1 LANFES
7 GLDGLVPAQVANG
20 CHSVDFPTD
29 RANLLVVERRNAC
42 FDFGA
47 WGAGLRAADAAGVR
61 YAFVVFL
68 NASVRGPFL
77 PAYERRPWWR
87 VFADELRRRDG
98 PALLGT
104 TFHCMDLS
112 EHDARSAH
120 VQSMVLAANASTLQ
134 KFRTYFFD
142 GCPEDKADAIYGGE
156 LPLSR
161 AILEEGL
168 ELGALA
174 LAHGRS
180 PRLRLKP
187 GARLA
192 ATCSAIRDA
201 TELNLGDTY
210 FPAPGLPAPDVSPLE
225 VVFFKTARS
234 GAHRGALDRLARWAY
249 FHAGLGEDAIDADY
263 ALPALRGEGPCAEA
277 HWPVAQKD
285 ADARAADR
293 KAELEGALRE
303 ANAALSEAGAEVT
316 RLKRALAGAVYL

>member
-1 LANFES
+1 MARRPRGSVSRAAAVRRFPRPS
-7 GLDGLVPAQVANG
+7 RKPAVQSRSSDG
-20 CHSVDFPTD
+20 
-29 RANLLVVERRNAC
+29 VERR
-42 FDFGA
+42 
-47 WGAGLRAADAAGVR
+47 
-61 YAFVVFL
+61 
-68 NASVRGPFL
+68 
-77 PAYERRPWWR
+77 R

-210 FPAPGLPAPDVSPLE
+210 FPAPGLSAPDVSPLE

-234 GAHRGALDRLARWAY
+234 GAHRARAEREQKDAPRGGALKKSARRVKRVFPDRLGDRFGERRRSRAGGALDRLARWAY

-303 ANAALSEAGAEVT
+303 ANAALSEAGAEVA